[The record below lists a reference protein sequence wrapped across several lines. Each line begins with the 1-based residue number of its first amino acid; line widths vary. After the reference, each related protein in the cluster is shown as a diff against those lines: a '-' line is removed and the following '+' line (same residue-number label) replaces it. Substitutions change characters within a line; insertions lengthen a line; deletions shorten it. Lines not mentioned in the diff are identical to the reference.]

1 MMLDFRSIFDFQNV
15 DSFDFDHYRYGIT
28 FSICS
33 CIIQQQTNFEELL
46 NWFSFDWYDEPD
58 EDMKTKKM
66 EWRLKF
72 LDRPRKRAKGRFT
85 SRLRKEMKSK
95 AGNGEKKEKNV
106 LNPIDVPWDEIIP
119 EIFNLT
125 TFDMERAALKFSAY
139 IQ

>member
-1 MMLDFRSIFDFQNV
+1 MQYTL
-15 DSFDFDHYRYGIT
+15 
-28 FSICS
+28 
-33 CIIQQQTNFEELL
+33 QQQTNFEELL

-106 LNPIDVPWDEIIP
+106 LNPNDVPWDEIIP